1 MSFAM
6 LLLTAAKTAVAET
19 APIIILKQCD
29 HVAWYLDPT
38 IHVAV
43 ATWMIAAATT
53 IAGGFG
59 AVAARS
65 AAASLRLE
73 AEPAIVVSK
82 EANKRIV
89 PAAGYRVT
97 GSNATGFQLDPIILD
112 TEQGFQRPNEPYLM
126 LSFINTGRSPCVNLA
141 TNVAVQAL
149 PHGSIPYVIAER
161 TIRIRLINPNYNQ
174 AVIIVNGTDPLL
186 SPMHVVLFQDAT
198 RTNARNKTVQAAIYA
213 SSFMYKMPEPTIELP
228 S

>member
-1 MSFAM
+1 MTFEILLFA
-6 LLLTAAKTAVAET
+6 AATKAAAGT
-19 APIIILKQCD
+19 APIIILKQQSD
-29 HVAWYLDPT
+29 HVAWYLDPAV
-38 IHVAV
+38 HVAV
-43 ATWMIAAATT
+43 ATWIIAAATA

-97 GSNATGFQLDPIILD
+97 GSDAAGFQLDPIIFD
-112 TEQGFQRPNEPYLM
+112 TEFGFQAPNEPYLM
-126 LSFINTGRSPCVNLA
+126 LSFMNTGRSPCVNFE

-149 PHGSIPYVIAER
+149 PHGAIPYVIAER
-161 TIRIRLINPNYNQ
+161 PIRIRLINPHYNQ
-174 AVIIVNGTDPLL
+174 AIIIVNGTEPLL
-186 SPMHVVLFQDAT
+186 SPMHVVLFQNAT
-198 RTNARNKTVQAAIYA
+198 RTNAQDKTVPAPIYA
-213 SSFMYKMPEPTIELP
+213 SSFMFKMPESQE
-228 S
+228 